1 MIGLHSNKLIKQKE
15 SRLLMSAKPYT
26 IESLLEGKYYRSH
39 SRHDE
44 GTILHAEKRDG
55 VWYGENFEA
64 YAIEVS
70 PTRGIKNFWATV
82 AVKTGE

>member
-1 MIGLHSNKLIKQKE
+1 MATKAYAIQD
-15 SRLLMSAKPYT
+15 LLV
-26 IESLLEGKYYRSH
+26 GKYYRSL

-44 GTILHAEKRDG
+44 GTIQYAEKRDG

>member
-1 MIGLHSNKLIKQKE
+1 MIGLHSNKLIKEKE

-44 GTILHAEKRDG
+44 GVIQYAEKREG
-55 VWYGENFEA
+55 IWYGENFEA
-64 YAIEVS
+64 YAIEVKA
-70 PTRGIKNFWATV
+70 TRGIGNFWATV

>member
-1 MIGLHSNKLIKQKE
+1 MIGLQSNKVIKQKE

-26 IESLLEGKYYRSH
+26 IENLLVGKYYRSH

-55 VWYGENFEA
+55 VWYGKNFEA
-64 YAIEVS
+64 WAIEVS

-82 AVKTGE
+82 AVKIGE

>member
-1 MIGLHSNKLIKQKE
+1 MDN
-15 SRLLMSAKPYT
+15 
-26 IESLLEGKYYRSH
+26 
-39 SRHDE
+39 
-44 GTILHAEKRDG
+44 TILKFLLGEGELDG